1 MQSLRGILRKA
12 SLELPKVA
20 VFRYHGLPVTLT
32 KESVPSSRRR
42 ARRDIIKESPA
53 QDAEPFAADEMRV
66 SQLGIT
72 ARELEVLGLIA
83 TGLSNR

>member
-1 MQSLRGILRKA
+1 
-12 SLELPKVA
+12 
-20 VFRYHGLPVTLT
+20 VTLT

-72 ARELEVLGLIA
+72 ARELEVLG
-83 TGLSNR
+83 S